1 MMDILDYPNRL
12 LCRIGL
18 HDCQVVEATFGFGE
32 AGSVEKDQCRYC
44 GKTRTRLVTNR

>member
-1 MMDILDYPNRL
+1 MMDILVFVNQL

-18 HDCQVVEATFGFGE
+18 HDYQVVEATFGFGE

-44 GKTRTRLVTNR
+44 GKTRTRLVTSR